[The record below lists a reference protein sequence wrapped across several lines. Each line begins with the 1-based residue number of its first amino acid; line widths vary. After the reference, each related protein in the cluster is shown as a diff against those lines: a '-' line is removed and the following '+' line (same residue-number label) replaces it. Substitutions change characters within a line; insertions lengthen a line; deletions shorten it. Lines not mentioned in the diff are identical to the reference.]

1 LVNLVSTTIKVSKST
16 KEKLVRV
23 AAKLQERYGHRV
35 SLDEAIR
42 YLLELEERKPELLDS
57 IIGSVPTLSVEEL
70 YRERRRDEERIERR
84 YSI

>member
-1 LVNLVSTTIKVSKST
+1 MNLVSTTIKVSKST

-23 AAKLQERYGHRV
+23 AAKLQERYGRRV

>member
-1 LVNLVSTTIKVSKST
+1 MSTTIKVSKST
-16 KEKLVRV
+16 REKLVRV
-23 AAKLQERYGHRV
+23 VAKLQERYGRRV

>member
-1 LVNLVSTTIKVSKST
+1 MSTTIKVSKST
-16 KEKLVRV
+16 KERLVRV
-23 AAKLQERYGHRV
+23 ADKLQERYGRRV
-35 SLDEAIR
+35 GLDEAIR

-70 YRERRRDEERIERR
+70 YRERRRDEERVERR

>member
-1 LVNLVSTTIKVSKST
+1 MSTTIKVSKST

-23 AAKLQERYGHRV
+23 AAKLQERYGRRV

>member
-1 LVNLVSTTIKVSKST
+1 MVNLVSTTIKVSKST

-23 AAKLQERYGHRV
+23 AAKLQERYGRRV

>member
-1 LVNLVSTTIKVSKST
+1 VSTTIKVSKST

-23 AAKLQERYGHRV
+23 AAKLQERYGRRV

>member
-23 AAKLQERYGHRV
+23 AAKLQERYGRRV

>member
-1 LVNLVSTTIKVSKST
+1 MSTTIKVSKST

-23 AAKLQERYGHRV
+23 AAKLQERYGRRV
-35 SLDEAIR
+35 GLDEAIR
-42 YLLELEERKPELLDS
+42 YLLELEEREPELLDS